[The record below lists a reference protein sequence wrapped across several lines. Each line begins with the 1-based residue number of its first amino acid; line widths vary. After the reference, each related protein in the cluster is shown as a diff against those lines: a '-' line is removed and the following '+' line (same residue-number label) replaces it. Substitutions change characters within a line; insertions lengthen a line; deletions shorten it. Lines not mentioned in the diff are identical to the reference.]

1 MTIEEYIIDYLA
13 TALATTVGSTTIPFP
28 VSGDVPSP
36 VPDRFVTV
44 EQTGAD
50 AENKIRFATIAVQS
64 WHTSRAKAAELNART
79 HEKLAHEEEK
89 ILHRLHEE
97 IAELAVLAAGQILQR
112 EVKETDYTEL
122 VDRVIEEA
130 KTAKWENQ

>member
-13 TALATTVGSTTIPFP
+13 TALAETAGSVTIPFP
-28 VSGDVPSP
+28 VFGDVPSP

-64 WHTSRAKAAELNART
+64 WHTSRAKAAELNALVETAMDRIT
-79 HEKLAHEEEK
+79 EKP
-89 ILHRLHEE
+89 E
-97 IAELAVLAAGQILQR
+97 ISACMLNNSYNYTDMARKKPRYQAVFQVVYYL
-112 EVKETDYTEL
+112 
-122 VDRVIEEA
+122 
-130 KTAKWENQ
+130 